1 MPSLAQARRGLAL
14 GAIAGLGVY
23 RPPADAQP
31 ARRVTGADL
40 TGVAYRV
47 QPDQGISTPALAA
60 GAARA
65 ALGVAHVLTSDIEMI
80 IVGTTTPD
88 VLWPTT
94 ACLVQT
100 ELKLPMVASFD
111 LYAAET
117 SVLSA
122 LNVGLRYVAAGA
134 RAVLLIGAES
144 DNQLVDLPGQGGR
157 VHSRAA
163 AAMLLTP
170 AGDEG
175 GVLSTT
181 AGGAA
186 QPDGNGDAQDRTLL
200 RGLTEADAECLQKA
214 HLAISEIDLV
224 IGEQSAPEIT
234 QAWSRLAG
242 CRHRDRR
249 HHLAGPH
256 HPRNLGGGQGWS
268 IRRAPGAGV
277 RSDRDAEPGRERSRG
292 FQAGGPARPQRGAS
306 HVTIRPV
313 RDGGHPRGSRGLGTP
328 DHRGEPRPGRRHRGE
343 RHRGSGADRG
353 GADRPQGTGTLP
365 HQPLHRADDD

>member
-23 RPPADAQP
+23 RPSAAAPL
-31 ARRVTGADL
+31 ARRITGNDL
-40 TGVAYRV
+40 SGVSYRV
-47 QPDQGISTPALAA
+47 HADQGVSTPALAA

-65 ALGVAHVLTSDIEMI
+65 ALRAAGVPPSEIEMI

-100 ELKLPMVASFD
+100 ELQLPMVASFD
-111 LYAAET
+111 LYAAEA

-122 LNVGLRYVAAGA
+122 LNVGIRYVVSGA

-157 VHSRAA
+157 VHGRAA
-163 AAMLLTP
+163 AAAVLTR
-170 AGDEG
+170 AEDDG

-200 RGLTEADAECLQKA
+200 RGLTEAAAECLQKA
-214 HLAISEIDLV
+214 NLAISEIDLV
-224 IGEQSAPEIT
+224 IGEQSAPEVT
-234 QAWSRLAG
+234 QAWGRLAG
-242 CRHRDRR
+242 VASSRIMVDEARYGSLLAAAPLVALHDAVQTGRLRR
-249 HHLAGPH
+249 GMTALVLACGSGPSWAAACL
-256 HPRNLGGGQGWS
+256 RWGGGGIAEAS
-268 IRRAPGAGV
+268 PGVEGRASEASPGVERRA
-277 RSDRDAEPGRERSRG
+277 
-292 FQAGGPARPQRGAS
+292 
-306 HVTIRPV
+306 
-313 RDGGHPRGSRGLGTP
+313 
-328 DHRGEPRPGRRHRGE
+328 
-343 RHRGSGADRG
+343 
-353 GADRPQGTGTLP
+353 
-365 HQPLHRADDD
+365 